1 MECAVAKMAGA
12 QEDAE
17 MLMEA
22 LSPVGIEVLV
32 GKLRG
37 KTVVLEVRAI
47 IQEETRICR
56 ACGEASDDGG
66 TRGDAAKMEC
76 TAVLL
81 SGVSRTA

>member
-37 KTVVLEVRAI
+37 KTVVLEERAI
-47 IQEETRICR
+47 IQEET
-56 ACGEASDDGG
+56 
-66 TRGDAAKMEC
+66 KNM
-76 TAVLL
+76 
-81 SGVSRTA
+81 